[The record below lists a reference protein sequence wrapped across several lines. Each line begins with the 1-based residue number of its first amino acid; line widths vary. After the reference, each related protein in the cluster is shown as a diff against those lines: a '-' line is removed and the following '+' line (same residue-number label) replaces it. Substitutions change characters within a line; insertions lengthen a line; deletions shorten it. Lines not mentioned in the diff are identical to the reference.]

1 MKNNFIIF
9 ALGTFLLLFY
19 APIYADK
26 LLILTFQP
34 YPSFNEPTLEKA
46 EKKARKMQQPG
57 YLAKYHI
64 KKFMADA
71 AIRGIFSTYAGF
83 LETSNIIGMT
93 TFPLLH
99 SKPFIYII
107 ITPKITPV
115 IMTANTIHHWEIEN
129 TNQAAIYKAEM
140 KQDPDSGLYYWDMQE
155 AQLPSSPII
164 PAESVTII
172 ADPAYIVVPTG
183 ITVTKESPHMI
194 LPPIYI
200 KKGIVTTNEALYTLN
215 VRHFFGA
222 LHYLTNKQPT
232 HYSIHLV
239 Y

>member
-1 MKNNFIIF
+1 MKNNLIIL
-9 ALGTFLLLFY
+9 ALVTLLLLL
-19 APIYADK
+19 PSSIYADK
-26 LLILTFQP
+26 LLMLTFQP
-34 YPSFNEPTLEKA
+34 YPSFNEPSLEKA
-46 EKKARKMQQPG
+46 ERKAQKMQQPG

-64 KKFMADA
+64 KKFMADT

-83 LETSNIIGMT
+83 LEASNIIGQT
-93 TFPLLH
+93 TYPLLH

-107 ITPKITPV
+107 ITPKITPI
-115 IMTANTIHHWEIEN
+115 IMTANTIHHWEIEEPEH
-129 TNQAAIYKAEM
+129 AAIYKAEFM
-140 KQDPDSGLYYWDMQE
+140 KDPDTGLYYWDMQE
-155 AQLPSSPII
+155 AKLPSSPII

-172 ADPAYIVVPTG
+172 ADPTYIVVPTG
-183 ITVTKESPHMI
+183 ITLTQESPHMI
-194 LPPIYI
+194 IPPLYV
-200 KKGIVTTNEALYTLN
+200 KKGINTSKETLYALN